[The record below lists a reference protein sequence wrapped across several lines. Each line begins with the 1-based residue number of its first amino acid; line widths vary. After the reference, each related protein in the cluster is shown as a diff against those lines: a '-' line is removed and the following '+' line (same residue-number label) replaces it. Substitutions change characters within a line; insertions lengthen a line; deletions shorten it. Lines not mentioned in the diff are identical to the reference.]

1 MTPTEASSPGGEP
14 RNQPQDQPRDQPQDQ
29 PRDPEYAVTAR
40 DLTCHFGDFVAVD
53 RVTFQVRSGEI
64 FGFLGPNGAGKTTT
78 IKMLTGLVPPTSGEG
93 RVAGLDVATER
104 RAVKRSIGYMS
115 QLFSLYADLTVDE
128 NIRFFARLYGVPGN
142 RRQERADWVVE
153 MAGLTEHRGRLTREL
168 PLGWKQR
175 LALGCAVL
183 HEPAILFLDEPTSG
197 VDPISRRAFW
207 DLIYELRDGGT
218 TVFVTTHYMEEAE
231 YCQRLALMNRG
242 RLIALNMAAGL
253 RADMKLPLF
262 EVRAE
267 HPPRAVQALDGTS
280 GIVDAAM
287 YGRSLH
293 VTTDTEEGADDRIRS
308 HLARADIEV
317 TSVKP
322 IKPSLED
329 VFVALVR
336 AEGGARSG

>member
-1 MTPTEASSPGGEP
+1 MKSPDASDAS
-14 RNQPQDQPRDQPQDQ
+14 
-29 PRDPEYAVTAR
+29 PEYAVTAR

-53 RVTFQVRSGEI
+53 RVSFEVRSGEI

-104 RAVKRSIGYMS
+104 RAIKRRIGYMS

-128 NIRFFARLYGVPGN
+128 NILFFSRLYGIPRN
-142 RRQERADWVVE
+142 RRSDRADWVVE
-153 MAGLTEHRGRLTREL
+153 LAGLTEHRGRLTGEL

-183 HEPAILFLDEPTSG
+183 HEPPVLFLDEPTSG

-207 DLIYELRDGGT
+207 DLIHGLSDGGT

-231 YCQRLALMNRG
+231 YCHRLALMNRG
-242 RLIALNMAAGL
+242 RLIALDTAAGL
-253 RADMKLPLF
+253 RAGMSLPLF
-262 EVRAE
+262 EVRADAT
-267 HPPRAVQALDGTS
+267 PQAVKALDGAE

-293 VTTDTEEGADDRIRS
+293 VTMDRADGADDRIRS
-308 HLARADIEV
+308 HLARARIAV
-317 TSVKP
+317 TAVEQ

-329 VFVALVR
+329 VFVARVR
-336 AEGGARSG
+336 DEGGARSG